1 MGEETTMIIHRP
13 AARITRVIP
22 VHSSR
27 ARRFCYS
34 NSCLR
39 RKEPFERNQSNQ
51 VFVSLRF
58 LFIMARSS
66 LFASDHDESES
77 TMEADPL
84 MRDDE
89 EEEEEDDDEE
99 KQIQVAAG
107 LASGVLGL

>member
-1 MGEETTMIIHRP
+1 
-13 AARITRVIP
+13 
-22 VHSSR
+22 
-27 ARRFCYS
+27 
-34 NSCLR
+34 
-39 RKEPFERNQSNQ
+39 
-51 VFVSLRF
+51 
-58 LFIMARSS
+58 MARSS

-77 TMEADPL
+77 TMETDPL